1 MSGITACRNLHGWQH
16 MDEIE
21 ILRKDAGGMTTL
33 KRTAA
38 ILAAAVIGL
47 AAVPAFALSEFKV
60 DLGAKGLDKQPS
72 IQEDYYLHQ
81 NFNWLKNNKIP
92 ATEGYYGAFTEV
104 KISVEKRL
112 SDITKECVKNS
123 GKFGDKTDEAR
134 IANLRKCFADT
145 QGRDKAGLGELA
157 VPLKTID
164 EVRTLDEYGLLMS
177 KLAREY
183 EIGSVFCEFEVDSD
197 PIKADKY
204 KAMIGRPDLGLGK
217 EIYEQQGIESLVNTY
232 ADYIAKLLEAY
243 GRSHEAAVKSAQEII
258 ALQKDMSKHAL
269 SKGESY
275 DPSVAFRMLTAADVK
290 KIFSNMKIFEILN
303 AAGIGP
309 ANGAEEWITNDR
321 GLLEYANSIYTPDKL
336 QLFKDYAV
344 FSVLSSY
351 ADVLPEKYA
360 KPAREYQNFFDG
372 VRKMKPKAV
381 RDDILCEKMLPNV
394 YGRVYAKLYSTE
406 ADKEAVTGFVRLIL
420 DEYRKR
426 LTGLDWMSD
435 ATKKQAL
442 KKLDTMTIR
451 IGRPAEDEWPAYI
464 NDLVVKSPEQGGTL
478 IGNALAI
485 KKATLD
491 YLYGRLN
498 KPFSKKRIVELP
510 QTVNAGYQ
518 PGDNSINFP
527 AAILQPPFYDPKAS
541 REWNIGSIGM
551 VIAHEVTHSFD
562 SCGAQFDEN
571 GAMDNWWTE
580 KDYQEFKKRQASV
593 VKFYDRYNFGNGVYQ
608 NGTMTLTENIADL
621 GSLSC
626 ITTIIGDDAAKLR
639 TAYESFASLWKE
651 LESEAILRRMM
662 ADTHSVPHVR
672 VDGGLS
678 ATDGFY
684 KAYDIKP
691 GDPMYAAPEERA
703 RIW

>member
-232 ADYIAKLLEAY
+232 ADYIAKLLEA
-243 GRSHEAAVKSAQEII
+243 
-258 ALQKDMSKHAL
+258 
-269 SKGESY
+269 
-275 DPSVAFRMLTAADVK
+275 
-290 KIFSNMKIFEILN
+290 
-303 AAGIGP
+303 
-309 ANGAEEWITNDR
+309 
-321 GLLEYANSIYTPDKL
+321 
-336 QLFKDYAV
+336 
-344 FSVLSSY
+344 
-351 ADVLPEKYA
+351 
-360 KPAREYQNFFDG
+360 
-372 VRKMKPKAV
+372 
-381 RDDILCEKMLPNV
+381 
-394 YGRVYAKLYSTE
+394 
-406 ADKEAVTGFVRLIL
+406 
-420 DEYRKR
+420 
-426 LTGLDWMSD
+426 
-435 ATKKQAL
+435 
-442 KKLDTMTIR
+442 
-451 IGRPAEDEWPAYI
+451 
-464 NDLVVKSPEQGGTL
+464 
-478 IGNALAI
+478 
-485 KKATLD
+485 
-491 YLYGRLN
+491 
-498 KPFSKKRIVELP
+498 
-510 QTVNAGYQ
+510 
-518 PGDNSINFP
+518 
-527 AAILQPPFYDPKAS
+527 
-541 REWNIGSIGM
+541 
-551 VIAHEVTHSFD
+551 
-562 SCGAQFDEN
+562 
-571 GAMDNWWTE
+571 
-580 KDYQEFKKRQASV
+580 
-593 VKFYDRYNFGNGVYQ
+593 
-608 NGTMTLTENIADL
+608 
-621 GSLSC
+621 
-626 ITTIIGDDAAKLR
+626 
-639 TAYESFASLWKE
+639 
-651 LESEAILRRMM
+651 
-662 ADTHSVPHVR
+662 
-672 VDGGLS
+672 
-678 ATDGFY
+678 
-684 KAYDIKP
+684 
-691 GDPMYAAPEERA
+691 
-703 RIW
+703 